1 MAPTKRRSRTGA
13 TSKKNRIPGHMD
25 NDGHEIVRKLII
37 IGSGPAGLTA
47 AIYAG
52 RANLSP
58 LLFAGGQYGGQLML
72 TTDVENYPGF
82 PEGILGPELME
93 KFRAQAE
100 RFDTEILDFDV
111 TKVDFSGSVHRVWVD
126 EHEYRAHTVIVA
138 SGASALWLGLESET
152 RLRGRGVSSCAT
164 CDGAFFKEKNI
175 FVVGGGDTA
184 VEEALFLTKFGK
196 NVTVVHRRDELRASK
211 IMQRRAFDHPKIA
224 FVWDSTVDE
233 VLGDARVSGVRLRN
247 LKTGALSERQADA
260 VFIAIGHRPNTEIFA
275 DQLELD
281 EKGYIRSSD
290 GVRTAIAGVFVAGDV
305 YDFRYRQAVTAA
317 GSGCRAAMEA
327 EHYLATIHPHA
338 AATPL
343 GLT

>member
-1 MAPTKRRSRTGA
+1 M
-13 TSKKNRIPGHMD
+13 N
-25 NDGHEIVRKLII
+25 NDVHKIIRKLII
-37 IGSGPAGLTA
+37 IGSGPAGFTA

-100 RFDTEILDFDV
+100 RFETEILDFDV
-111 TKVDFSGSVHRVWVD
+111 TRVDFSGSVHRVWVD
-126 EHEYRAHTVIVA
+126 EHEYLAQSVIVA

-175 FVVGGGDTA
+175 VVVGGGDTA

-196 NVTVVHRRDELRASK
+196 NVTIVHRRDELRASK
-211 IMQRRAFDHPKIA
+211 IMQRRAFDHPKIS
-224 FVWDSTVDE
+224 FIWDSTVDE
-233 VLGDARVSGVRLRN
+233 VLGDTRVIGVRLRN
-247 LKTGALSERQADA
+247 LKTGQHSEKPTDALF
-260 VFIAIGHRPNTEIFA
+260 VAIGHKPNTEIFA
-275 DQLELD
+275 GQLELE

-290 GVRTAIAGVFVAGDV
+290 GVHTAIAGIFVAGDV

-327 EHYLATIHPHA
+327 EHYLGTLQPQV

-343 GLT
+343 GST

>member
-1 MAPTKRRSRTGA
+1 M
-13 TSKKNRIPGHMD
+13 N
-25 NDGHEIVRKLII
+25 NDVHEIVRKLII

-111 TKVDFSGSVHRVWVD
+111 TRVDFSGAVHRVFVD
-126 EHEYRAHTVIVA
+126 EHEYLAQSVIVA

-164 CDGAFFKEKNI
+164 CDGAFFREKNI
-175 FVVGGGDTA
+175 VVVGGGDTA
-184 VEEALFLTKFGK
+184 IEEALFLTKFGK
-196 NVTVVHRRDELRASK
+196 NITIVHRRDELRASK
-211 IMQRRAFDHPKIA
+211 IMQRRAFDHPKIS
-224 FVWDSTVDE
+224 FIWDSTVDE
-233 VLGDARVSGVRLRN
+233 VLGDGRVSGVRLRN
-247 LKTGALSERQADA
+247 LKTGELSQKETDA
-260 VFIAIGHRPNTEIFA
+260 VFVAIGHRPNTDIFA
-275 DQLELD
+275 GQLDLD
-281 EKGYIRSSD
+281 EKGYIRSND
-290 GVRTAIAGVFVAGDV
+290 GVHTAIEGVFAAGDV

-327 EHYLATIHPHA
+327 EHYLGALQPHGA
-338 AATPL
+338 PTPL
-343 GLT
+343 GLR

>member
-1 MAPTKRRSRTGA
+1 M
-13 TSKKNRIPGHMD
+13 N
-25 NDGHEIVRKLII
+25 NDVHEIVRKLII

-47 AIYAG
+47 AVYAG

-111 TKVDFSGSVHRVWVD
+111 TRVDFSGAVHRVFVD
-126 EHEYRAHTVIVA
+126 EHEYLAQSVIVA

-175 FVVGGGDTA
+175 VVVGGGDTA

-196 NVTVVHRRDELRASK
+196 NVTIVHRRDELRASK
-211 IMQRRAFDHPKIA
+211 IMQRRAFDHPKIS
-224 FVWDSTVDE
+224 FIWDSTVDE
-233 VLGDARVSGVRLRN
+233 VLGDGRVSGVRLRN
-247 LKTGALSERQADA
+247 LKTGELSQKETDA
-260 VFIAIGHRPNTEIFA
+260 VFVAIGHRPNTDIFA
-275 DQLELD
+275 DQLDLD
-281 EKGYIRSSD
+281 EKGYIRSND
-290 GVRTAIAGVFVAGDV
+290 GVHTAIEGVFVAGDV

-327 EHYLATIHPHA
+327 EHYLGASS
-338 AATPL
+338 
-343 GLT
+343 LTVPQRL

>member
-1 MAPTKRRSRTGA
+1 M
-13 TSKKNRIPGHMD
+13 N
-25 NDGHEIVRKLII
+25 NDVHQIVRKLII

-100 RFDTEILDFDV
+100 RFDTEILDYDV
-111 TKVDFSGSVHRVWVD
+111 TRVEFSGSVHRVWVD
-126 EHEYRAHTVIVA
+126 EHEYRAHAVIVA

-175 FVVGGGDTA
+175 VVVGGGDTA
-184 VEEALFLTKFGK
+184 LEEALFLTKFGK

-211 IMQRRAFDHPKIA
+211 IMQRRAFDHPKIS
-224 FVWDSTVDE
+224 FIWDSTVDE
-233 VLGDARVSGVRLRN
+233 VLGDGRVSGVRLRN
-247 LKTGALSERQADA
+247 LKTGERSEKQTDA
-260 VFIAIGHRPNTEIFA
+260 VFVAIGHKPNTEIFA
-275 DQLELD
+275 GQLELD
-281 EKGYIRSSD
+281 EKGYIRSDD
-290 GVRTAIAGVFVAGDV
+290 GVHTAINGVFVAGDV

-327 EHYLATIHPHA
+327 EHFLGTIQPHA

>member
-1 MAPTKRRSRTGA
+1 M
-13 TSKKNRIPGHMD
+13 N
-25 NDGHEIVRKLII
+25 NDVHEIVRKLII
-37 IGSGPAGLTA
+37 VGSGPAGLTA

-111 TKVDFSGSVHRVWVD
+111 TRVDFSGPVHRVWVD
-126 EHEYRAHTVIVA
+126 EHEYRAQTVIVA

-184 VEEALFLTKFGK
+184 IEEALFLTKFGK

-224 FVWDSTVDE
+224 FIWDSTVDE
-233 VLGDARVSGVRLRN
+233 VLGDGRVSGVRLRN
-247 LKTGALSERQADA
+247 LKTGQLSEKQADA
-260 VFIAIGHRPNTEIFA
+260 VFVAIGHRPNTEIFA
-275 DQLELD
+275 SQLELD

-290 GVRTAIAGVFVAGDV
+290 GVHTAIAGVFVAGDV

-327 EHYLATIHPHA
+327 EHFLGTLQPHA

>member
-1 MAPTKRRSRTGA
+1 M
-13 TSKKNRIPGHMD
+13 
-25 NDGHEIVRKLII
+25 HEIVRKLII

-47 AIYAG
+47 AVYAG

-58 LLFAGGQYGGQLML
+58 LLFAGGVYGGQLML

-93 KFRAQAE
+93 KFRAQAV
-100 RFDTEILDFDV
+100 RFDTEILDYDV
-111 TKVDFSGSVHRVWVD
+111 TRVDFSGSVHRVWVD
-126 EHEYRAHTVIVA
+126 EHEYRAQTVIVA

-175 FVVGGGDTA
+175 VVVGGGDTA
-184 VEEALFLTKFGK
+184 VEEALFLTKFGR
-196 NVTVVHRRDELRASK
+196 NVTIVHRRDELRASK
-211 IMQRRAFDHPKIA
+211 IMQRRAFDHPKIS
-224 FVWDSTVDE
+224 FIWDSTVDE
-233 VLGDARVSGVRLRN
+233 VIGDTRVSGVRLRN
-247 LKTGALSERQADA
+247 LKTGELSEKQTDA
-260 VFIAIGHRPNTEIFA
+260 LFVAIGHRPNTDIFA
-275 DQLELD
+275 GQLELD
-281 EKGYIRSSD
+281 EKGYIRSND

-327 EHYLATIHPHA
+327 EHYLGALQPHA
-338 AATPL
+338 AATPIVSA
-343 GLT
+343 

>member
-1 MAPTKRRSRTGA
+1 MNGDT
-13 TSKKNRIPGHMD
+13 
-25 NDGHEIVRKLII
+25 HEVERKLII

-47 AIYAG
+47 GVYAA
-52 RANLSP
+52 RANLAP

-100 RFDTEILDFDV
+100 RFGTEILDFDV
-111 TKVDFSGSVHRVWVD
+111 TKVDFSGSLHRVWVD

-164 CDGAFFKEKNI
+164 CDGAFFKEKDI
-175 FVVGGGDTA
+175 VVVGGGDTA
-184 VEEALFLTKFGK
+184 VEEALFLTRFGK
-196 NVTVVHRRDELRASK
+196 NVTIVHRRDELRASK
-211 IMQRRAFDHPKIA
+211 IMQQRALDHPKIA
-224 FVWDSTVDE
+224 FIWDSTVDE
-233 VLGDARVSGVRLRN
+233 VLGDTRVSGVRLRN
-247 LKTGALSERQADA
+247 LKTGEHSEKKTDA
-260 VFIAIGHRPNTEIFA
+260 VFVAIGHRPNTEIFA
-275 DQLELD
+275 GQLELD
-281 EKGYIRSSD
+281 EKGYIRSTD
-290 GVRTAIAGVFVAGDV
+290 GVHTAIPGVFVAGDV

-327 EHYLATIHPHA
+327 EHFLGSLPTHV
-338 AATPL
+338 AATH
-343 GLT
+343 